1 MSAVIIWIIIAAIA
15 IIIDIATSNFLFAW
29 FTIGAIAAMIA
40 DLFGISFGV
49 QVIIFLVIN
58 LITVSLGYPWA
69 KKKFKKSVK
78 RTPLMEETYI
88 GRVMKAEEDIIEK
101 AKVKVDGIYWTVLNK
116 GEEIKRG
123 ENFEIIG
130 IEGIKLII
138 KKEEENYESNWS
150 CKKNR

>member
-1 MSAVIIWIIIAAIA
+1 MSAVIIWIIIAAVA

-40 DLFGISFGV
+40 DLFGISFGI

-116 GEEIKRG
+116 GEEIKTG
-123 ENFEIIG
+123 ENFKIIG

-138 KKEEENYESNWS
+138 KKEEEI
-150 CKKNR
+150 

>member
-1 MSAVIIWIIIAAIA
+1 MSAVIFWIIIAAVS
-15 IIIDIATSNFLFAW
+15 IIIDIVTSNFLFAW

-40 DLFGISFGV
+40 DFLGISFGV

-58 LITVSLGYPWA
+58 LITVSLGYPWI

-88 GRVMKAEEDIIEK
+88 GRIMKAEEDIIEK
-101 AKVKVDGIYWTVLNK
+101 ARVKVDGIYWTVLNT
-116 GEEIKRG
+116 GDEIKAG
-123 ENFEIIG
+123 ENFKIIG

-138 KKEEENYESNWS
+138 KKEEEI
-150 CKKNR
+150 

>member
-1 MSAVIIWIIIAAIA
+1 MSAVIFWIIIAAVA

-40 DLFGISFGV
+40 DFLGISFGV

-58 LITVSLGYPWA
+58 LITISLGYPWA

-78 RTPLMEETYI
+78 RTPLMEENYI
-88 GRVMKAEEDIIEK
+88 GRIMKAEEDIIEK
-101 AKVKVDGIYWTVLNK
+101 AKVKVDGIYWTVLNT
-116 GEEIKRG
+116 GEEIKSG
-123 ENFEIIG
+123 ENFKIIG

-138 KKEEENYESNWS
+138 KKEEEI
-150 CKKNR
+150 

>member
-138 KKEEENYESNWS
+138 KKEEEI
-150 CKKNR
+150 

>member
-1 MSAVIIWIIIAAIA
+1 MNAVIIWIIIAAIA

-138 KKEEENYESNWS
+138 KKEEEI
-150 CKKNR
+150 

>member
-1 MSAVIIWIIIAAIA
+1 MSAVILWIIIAAVA

-40 DLFGISFGV
+40 DFFGISFGV

-88 GRVMKAEEDIIEK
+88 GRIMKAEEDIIEK
-101 AKVKVDGIYWTVLNK
+101 AKVKVDGIYWTVLNT
-116 GEEIKRG
+116 GEEIKSG
-123 ENFEIIG
+123 ENFKIIG

-138 KKEEENYESNWS
+138 KKEEEI
-150 CKKNR
+150 

>member
-1 MSAVIIWIIIAAIA
+1 MSAIILWIIIAAVA

-40 DLFGISFGV
+40 DFFGISFGV

-88 GRVMKAEEDIIEK
+88 GRIMKAEEDIIEK
-101 AKVKVDGIYWTVLNK
+101 AKVKVDGIYWTVLNT
-116 GEEIKRG
+116 GEEIKSG
-123 ENFEIIG
+123 ENFKIIG

-138 KKEEENYESNWS
+138 KKEEEI
-150 CKKNR
+150 

>member
-1 MSAVIIWIIIAAIA
+1 
-15 IIIDIATSNFLFAW
+15 
-29 FTIGAIAAMIA
+29 
-40 DLFGISFGV
+40 
-49 QVIIFLVIN
+49 
-58 LITVSLGYPWA
+58 
-69 KKKFKKSVK
+69 
-78 RTPLMEETYI
+78 MEETYI

-138 KKEEENYESNWS
+138 KKEEEI
-150 CKKNR
+150 

>member
-1 MSAVIIWIIIAAIA
+1 MNAVIFWIIIAAVA

-29 FTIGAIAAMIA
+29 FTVGAIAAMIA
-40 DLFGISFGV
+40 DFVGIAFGV

-88 GRVMKAEEDIIEK
+88 GRVMKAEDDIAER
-101 AKVKVDGIYWTVLNK
+101 ARVKVDGIYWTVQNT
-116 GEEIKRG
+116 GEEIKAG
-123 ENFEIIG
+123 DSFKIMG

-138 KKEEENYESNWS
+138 KKEEEN
-150 CKKNR
+150 

>member
-1 MSAVIIWIIIAAIA
+1 MSAVIFWIIIAAVA

-29 FTIGAIAAMIA
+29 FTIGVIAAMIA

-58 LITVSLGYPWA
+58 LITVSFGYPWA

-88 GRVMKAEEDIIEK
+88 GRRMKAEEDIIER
-101 AKVKVDGIYWTVLNK
+101 AKVKVDGIYWTVVNT
-116 GEEIKRG
+116 GEKIKSG
-123 ENFEIIG
+123 ENFKIIG

-138 KKEEENYESNWS
+138 KKEEEI
-150 CKKNR
+150 

>member
-116 GEEIKRG
+116 GEEIKTG

-138 KKEEENYESNWS
+138 KKEEEI
-150 CKKNR
+150 

>member
-1 MSAVIIWIIIAAIA
+1 MSAVILWIIIAAVA

-40 DLFGISFGV
+40 DFVGISFGV

-69 KKKFKKSVK
+69 KKKFNKSVK

-88 GRVMKAEEDIIEK
+88 GRIMKADEDIIEK
-101 AKVKVDGIYWTVLNK
+101 AKVKVDGIYWTVLNT
-116 GEEIKRG
+116 GEEIKAG
-123 ENFEIIG
+123 ENFKIIG

-138 KKEEENYESNWS
+138 KKEEEI
-150 CKKNR
+150 

>member
-1 MSAVIIWIIIAAIA
+1 MSAVIFWIIIAAVA

-58 LITVSLGYPWA
+58 LITVSFGYPWA

-88 GRVMKAEEDIIEK
+88 GRRMKAEEDIIER
-101 AKVKVDGIYWTVLNK
+101 AKVKVDGIYWTVVNT
-116 GEEIKRG
+116 GEKIKSG
-123 ENFEIIG
+123 ENFKIIG

-138 KKEEENYESNWS
+138 KKEEEI
-150 CKKNR
+150 

>member
-1 MSAVIIWIIIAAIA
+1 MSAVILWIIIAAVA

-40 DLFGISFGV
+40 DFFGISFGV

-69 KKKFKKSVK
+69 KKMFKKSVK

-88 GRVMKAEEDIIEK
+88 GRIMKAEEDIIEK
-101 AKVKVDGIYWTVLNK
+101 AKVKVDGIYWTVLNT
-116 GEEIKRG
+116 GEEIKSG
-123 ENFEIIG
+123 ENFKIIG

-138 KKEEENYESNWS
+138 KKEEEI
-150 CKKNR
+150 

>member
-1 MSAVIIWIIIAAIA
+1 MCIRDRIIIAAIA

-138 KKEEENYESNWS
+138 KKEEEI
-150 CKKNR
+150 

>member
-101 AKVKVDGIYWTVLNK
+101 AKVKVDEIYWTVLNK

-138 KKEEENYESNWS
+138 KKEEEI
-150 CKKNR
+150 

>member
-1 MSAVIIWIIIAAIA
+1 MNAVIFWIIIAAVA

-29 FTIGAIAAMIA
+29 FTVGAIAAMIA
-40 DLFGISFGV
+40 DLLGIAFGV

-69 KKKFKKSVK
+69 KKKFKNSVK

-88 GRVMKAEEDIIEK
+88 GRVMKAEEDIAER
-101 AKVKVDGIYWTVLNK
+101 ARVKVDGIYWTVRNT
-116 GEEIKRG
+116 GEEIKVG
-123 ENFEIIG
+123 DSFKIIG

-138 KKEEENYESNWS
+138 EKEEEI
-150 CKKNR
+150 

>member
-1 MSAVIIWIIIAAIA
+1 MSTVIIWIIIAAIA

-138 KKEEENYESNWS
+138 KKEEEI
-150 CKKNR
+150 

>member
-1 MSAVIIWIIIAAIA
+1 MSAIILWIIIAAVA

-40 DLFGISFGV
+40 DFLGVRFGV

-69 KKKFKKSVK
+69 KKKFKNSVK

-88 GRVMKAEEDIIEK
+88 GRIMKAEEDIIEK
-101 AKVKVDGIYWTVLNK
+101 AKVKVYGIYWTVLNT
-116 GEEIKRG
+116 GEEIKSG
-123 ENFEIIG
+123 ENFKIIG

-138 KKEEENYESNWS
+138 KKEEEI
-150 CKKNR
+150 

>member
-1 MSAVIIWIIIAAIA
+1 MSAVILWIIIAAVA

-40 DLFGISFGV
+40 DFFGISFGV

-88 GRVMKAEEDIIEK
+88 GRTMKAEEDIIEK
-101 AKVKVDGIYWTVLNK
+101 AKVKVDGIYWTVLNT
-116 GEEIKRG
+116 GEEIKSG
-123 ENFEIIG
+123 ENFKIIG

-138 KKEEENYESNWS
+138 KKEEEI
-150 CKKNR
+150 